1 VLTDL
6 VNAHK
11 HTGYPLRTPRSNLD
25 PVINNVMEC
34 LAQRK
39 DYTGMDYGYTLSP
52 DTGESRLGVGSH
64 IIIDA
69 EIYDKHNNKI
79 FDIDELIEESI
90 AVWQSIIIDNNL
102 LA

>member
-1 VLTDL
+1 MLTDL